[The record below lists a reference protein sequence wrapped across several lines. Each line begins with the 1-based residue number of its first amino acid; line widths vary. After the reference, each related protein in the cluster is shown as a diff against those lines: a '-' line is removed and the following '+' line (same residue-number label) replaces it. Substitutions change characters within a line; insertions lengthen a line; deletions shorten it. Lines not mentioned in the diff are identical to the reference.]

1 MGSVMNFKIK
11 TKAELEDFI
20 INEWQKVNEYI
31 NTQSEN
37 LPIPIYSS
45 VDIRESKTKYA
56 PVDHNMYPAGFN
68 NVCKVDLKKCSET
81 FKNAFNKIVTNA
93 KHIAIIPESHTK
105 NLYYLDH
112 LFALK
117 TTVENAGFKVSVVS
131 FDQELFTETK
141 ELQLTSFSNHLLT
154 IQAGAIKDN
163 ELISEVSKEIIDIAL
178 LNHDQSNPLNLN
190 WDVIRTPIVPTAKIG
205 WFKRQKNVHFN
216 YYKKVADDFCQ
227 HFAIAPDLIQAK
239 FKAVEKVDFNTKEGL
254 EVLGNE
260 VDSLLKDLPNGS
272 QVFVKASQGTY
283 GMGISVVGS
292 GEEVINMN
300 RKIRNK
306 MDIGKNNIKFTSV
319 LVQEGVETIVKYDE
333 MPAEI
338 TIYLVDGKALGG
350 FVRANPLRGTTE
362 NLNAKGMIYQKL
374 CISDICKESEHK
386 CKEAVYSVLAR
397 LATLA
402 SSYEIKEVV

>member
-1 MGSVMNFKIK
+1 MNYKIK

-31 NTQSEN
+31 CTKSQG

-45 VDIRESKTKYA
+45 VDVRESKTKYA

-68 NVCKVDLKKCSET
+68 NVCKIDLKNCGSA
-81 FKNAFNKIVTNA
+81 FKTAFSKISTEA

-117 TTVENAGFKVSVVS
+117 STVESAGYKVSIVS
-131 FDQELFTETK
+131 FDPELFAEAK
-141 ELQLTSFSNHLLT
+141 ELQLTSFSNHSLS
-154 IQAGAIKDN
+154 IQCGTVLGN
-163 ELISEVSKEIIDIAL
+163 QLIIEKSKEIIDIAL

-190 WDVIRTPIVPTAKIG
+190 WDAIKTPIVPTPKIG

-216 YYKKVADDFCQ
+216 YYKKVADDFCR
-227 HFAIAPDLIQAK
+227 HFEITPDLIQAK
-239 FKAVEKVDFNTKEGL
+239 FRAVEKVDFNTKEGL
-254 EVLGNE
+254 EFLGNE
-260 VDSLLKDLPNGS
+260 VDGLLKELPKDS

-283 GMGISVVGS
+283 GMGISVVSS
-292 GEEVINMN
+292 GEEIINMN

-319 LVQEGVETIVKYDE
+319 LVQEGIETIVKYDE

-350 FVRANPLRGTTE
+350 FMRANPLRGTTE
-362 NLNAKGMIYQKL
+362 NLNAKGMVYQKL
-374 CISDICKESEHK
+374 CISDICKENEHK

>member
-1 MGSVMNFKIK
+1 MNYQINNKQ
-11 TKAELEDFI
+11 ELEDFI
-20 INEWQKVNEYI
+20 ISEWQKVNEYI
-31 NTQSEN
+31 CSKSEN

-68 NVCKVDLKKCSET
+68 NVCKVDLKHCSEV
-81 FKNAFNKIVTNA
+81 FKKAFLKISSQA
-93 KHIAIIPESHTK
+93 KHVAIIPESHTK

-117 TTVENAGFKVSVVS
+117 TTVENAGFKASIVS
-131 FDQELFTETK
+131 FDQELFGDRSSLE
-141 ELQLTSFSNHLLT
+141 LTSFSNHAITFHRGT
-154 IQAGAIKDN
+154 IKNQQMVIESTGDQA
-163 ELISEVSKEIIDIAL
+163 DIAL
-178 LNHDQSNPLNLN
+178 LNHDQSNPINLD
-190 WDVIRTPIVPTAKIG
+190 WDSIKTPIVPTPKIG
-205 WFKRQKNVHFN
+205 WFKRQKNVHFSF
-216 YYKKVADDFCQ
+216 YKKVADDFCQ
-227 HFAIAPDLIQAK
+227 HFSINPDLIQAK
-239 FKAVEKVDFNTKEGL
+239 FKAVKKVDFSTKEGL
-254 EVLGNE
+254 ETLGNE
-260 VDSLLKDLPNGS
+260 VDDLLKKLPDGT

-283 GMGISVVGS
+283 GMGISVVSS
-292 GEEVINMN
+292 GEEIINMN

-350 FVRANPLRGTTE
+350 FVRANPLRSTTE
-362 NLNAKGMIYQKL
+362 NLNAKGMVYQKL
-374 CISDICKESEHK
+374 CISDICKENEHK

-402 SSYEIKEVV
+402 SSYEIKAVI